1 MTPNASTQG
10 GGRRTTLLIVIT
22 AIATIAVLALL
33 VNIFERKQE
42 ARNTFVR
49 VVEVTDDTEDPA
61 IWGKNF
67 PSEYETFMKT
77 IEMRP
82 TKYGGSEAM
91 PHTPTDQ
98 DPRTKTS
105 RSKIDP
111 DPRFVL
117 MWSGYA
123 FSKDYRERRGHYYA
137 LEDQTYTQRQ
147 VVVKQPGTCMNCHAS
162 MYVPYKKAGD
172 GDIFKGFE
180 KINSMPYTEA
190 RKLAKHSLA
199 CIDCHDPKT
208 MQLRVTRPAFIEG
221 IRALKASQGINDY
234 DPNRDASR
242 QEMRTYVC
250 AQCHV
255 EYYFKG
261 DQKRLVY
268 PWAKGLKIENIQAYY
283 DQEGFKDW
291 VHKET
296 GANVLKAQHPE
307 FEMWSQGIHARS
319 GVACADCHMPFMRQG
334 GTKVSDHQV
343 RSPLLNINRAC
354 QTCHRWDEKELKDRV
369 EQIQDS
375 FRTERETAFNAL
387 IDLIKEI
394 KAAREG
400 GASDEQLAK
409 PRDFQRKAQF
419 YFDFI
424 EAENSVGFHAPQ
436 EAQRV
441 LGESLNLSRLGQLA
455 LRDSMK
461 GGAPVLKAANQPAS
475 VPVSKKGR

>member
-1 MTPNASTQG
+1 MTTNTSTPGASA
-10 GGRRTTLLIVIT
+10 RRTTLLIVIV
-22 AIATIAVLALL
+22 AVATVAVLALL
-33 VNIFERKQE
+33 ISIFERKQE

-49 VVEVTDDTEDPA
+49 VVDITDDTEDPA

-67 PSEYETFMKT
+67 PAEYETFMKT

-82 TKYGGSEAM
+82 TKYGGSESI

-105 RSKIDP
+105 RSKIEA
-111 DPRFVL
+111 DPRFIT
-117 MWSGYA
+117 MWAGYA

-137 LEDQTYTQRQ
+137 LDDQTFTQRQ

-208 MQLRVTRPAFIEG
+208 MQLRVTRPAFLEG
-221 IRALKASQGINDY
+221 IRALKASQGIQDY
-234 DPNRDASR
+234 DPNKQASR

-268 PWAKGLKIENIQAYY
+268 PWAKGVKIENIQAYY
-283 DQEGFKDW
+283 DQEGFKERL
-291 VHKET
+291 K
-296 GANVLKAQHPE
+296 GAA
-307 FEMWSQGIHARS
+307 SGI
-319 GVACADCHMPFMRQG
+319 
-334 GTKVSDHQV
+334 
-343 RSPLLNINRAC
+343 
-354 QTCHRWDEKELKDRV
+354 
-369 EQIQDS
+369 
-375 FRTERETAFNAL
+375 
-387 IDLIKEI
+387 
-394 KAAREG
+394 
-400 GASDEQLAK
+400 
-409 PRDFQRKAQF
+409 
-419 YFDFI
+419 
-424 EAENSVGFHAPQ
+424 
-436 EAQRV
+436 
-441 LGESLNLSRLGQLA
+441 
-455 LRDSMK
+455 
-461 GGAPVLKAANQPAS
+461 
-475 VPVSKKGR
+475 